1 MAYTGIEYLIYDL
14 VRTLANIANL
24 ERVTT
29 TFDIYLKE
37 KILANSSKHTHFLC
51 KYLINLTV

>member
-1 MAYTGIEYLIYDL
+1 MADTGIEYLIYDL

-24 ERVTT
+24 EKVTI

-37 KILANSSKHTHFLC
+37 KDTH
-51 KYLINLTV
+51 K